1 MRPTGMAIWGLIIAL
16 LMSVSPGVADDAP
29 QPTRDDYLRLA
40 QTGWVFELSSSRKR
54 RSPAFPPIRFN
65 SGEVAKGEIC
75 LFGAPPHALSR
86 QIIGV
91 FNDLLRDIYDR
102 RLAVTFA
109 GRDIS
114 NCPSRQRVYVR
125 LYDDRLPT
133 ALYRADLVQLDHD
146 FDIRLPSHGA
156 QPVATP
162 AQVNVFFG
170 AVGPVAHLLVNQPDH
185 RDLTRLERDYFTS
198 ILIEELF
205 QVVSFG
211 RDVAKFDAETPFLSK
226 LQERPVNLRLLPWQS
241 ESFMAG
247 LLKSNPS
254 GLCAFDVFMLHSL
267 AAANLETVNSDELIV
282 FIKAH
287 FDELLDRSVRTLDN
301 PAYRPLLDQRCLAL
315 PR

>member
-1 MRPTGMAIWGLIIAL
+1 MRPIGMAIWGLITAL
-16 LMSVSPGVADDAP
+16 FMTVSPGAADNAQ

-40 QTGWVFELSSSRKR
+40 QAGWVFELKSSRKR
-54 RSPAFPPIRFN
+54 RGPAFPPIRFN

-86 QIIGV
+86 QIIRA

-109 GRDIS
+109 GRNIS
-114 NCPSRQRVYVR
+114 NCPSKQRVYVR

-146 FDIRLPSHGA
+146 FDIRLPPSGSA
-156 QPVATP
+156 PVSSP

-170 AVGPVAHLLVNQPDH
+170 SGGSVAHLLVNQPH
-185 RDLTRLERDYFTS
+185 NGNLTKLERDYFTS

-211 RDVAKFDAETPFLSK
+211 TDVVKFDAETPFLSK
-226 LQERPVNLRLLPWQS
+226 LQERPVNLRYLPWQS
-241 ESFMAG
+241 ERFMTG
-247 LLKSNPS
+247 LLGSNPS

-267 AAANLETVNSDELIV
+267 AAANLETVNSDELIR
-282 FIKAH
+282 FIDAN
-287 FDELLDRSVRTLDN
+287 FDDLLTRSVRTLTN
-301 PAYRPLLDQRCLAL
+301 PVYQPLLDQRCLAL
-315 PR
+315 PH